1 MKLRKNNIFI
11 PTMDDEVKIQVGT
24 NRLEYFMKQLRA
36 CGEPIC
42 LFGEGPA
49 DRRERLR
56 NVLASKS
63 FSEDDIALQREIL
76 GLQEEGKEEDDQQKE
91 VVYSRAE
98 PELIAARQIIFKYS
112 IERQVTKNPPNI
124 LVAKPAWKSKE
135 KKRRI

>member
-11 PTMDDEVKIQVGT
+11 PTMDEEVKIQVGPY
-24 NRLEYFMKQLRA
+24 RQVFLMKQLRA

-63 FSEDDIALQREIL
+63 FSEDDIALQREVF
-76 GLQEEGKEEDDQQKE
+76 GLQDEEKEEEDQQKE
-91 VVYSRAE
+91 VVYSRAD
-98 PELIAARQIIFKYS
+98 PELITARQTIFNYS
-112 IERQVTKNPPNI
+112 IKRYATNI
-124 LVAKPAWKSKE
+124 FCNFIVAKLVWKSKE